1 MHIQLVRR
9 PVYGKLKVY
18 IWKFPSIVHSTT
30 TEAYTQ
36 ILVHI
41 AIFMWLVG
49 RECGLTAYPWDMLY
63 SCCCDRVMYIIW
75 SGCKIPHVWRSCVV
89 DQHPGINHVCEIIAF
104 KRKSHFLSN
113 VSWYVTQLT
122 LWSWRQLAKIPRHS
136 WGDWREIHNFLQISP
151 TRLANHGRFGSCT
164 GWRLLPDGHGALEAT
179 CRQDYQEADSTR
191 CKVVE
196 SCCQKVLFRPL

>member
-36 ILVHI
+36 MLVHI

-49 RECGLTAYPWDMLY
+49 REYGLTAYPWDMLY
-63 SCCCDRVMYIIW
+63 SCCCDHIMYIIW
-75 SGCKIPHVWRSCVV
+75 SGCKIPHVCDVV
-89 DQHPGINHVCEIIAF
+89 ALLINIQGINHVCEIIAF

-113 VSWYVTQLT
+113 VSGYVTQLT
-122 LWSWRQLAKIPRHS
+122 LWSWRQLR
-136 WGDWREIHNFLQISP
+136 FLDTAEVTGARSIISYRSL
-151 TRLANHGRFGSCT
+151 RL
-164 GWRLLPDGHGALEAT
+164 D
-179 CRQDYQEADSTR
+179 
-191 CKVVE
+191 
-196 SCCQKVLFRPL
+196 